1 MTRKNLSTNTHT
13 HTQQMH
19 QIIGAFQTIS
29 PDTKSPLESFS
40 WITDSTFTCIE
51 CKTER
56 SQLENFLFLSLTK
69 GNGKSLQDL
78 CDIFLSE
85 ERLADV
91 HCENCAKNC
100 GHLLQRKIQRLSSTL
115 IIHLKLFD
123 NNGKKC
129 RFKANVGDQIKIQ
142 SAEKVYHGEL
152 CALAGH
158 IGPSISSGHYV
169 AKIRA
174 GSSTW
179 ILVNDKF
186 VENLTATSDL
196 DDDTYMVIC
205 NFDDTEDFTN
215 LDDLATKFDI
225 LAAQPTNFGRGTKR
239 YMLCWYMLGLDK
251 FAYYQIFYV

>member
-1 MTRKNLSTNTHT
+1 
-13 HTQQMH
+13 MH

-40 WITDSTFTCIE
+40 GIIDSTFTCIE

-56 SQLENFLFLSLTK
+56 SQLENFLFLSLTI

-123 NNGKKC
+123 NNCKKC

-158 IGPSISSGHYV
+158 IGPSISRVEGLNPQP
-169 AKIRA
+169 
-174 GSSTW
+174 STHNPRPST
-179 ILVNDKF
+179 LHLNP
-186 VENLTATSDL
+186 
-196 DDDTYMVIC
+196 
-205 NFDDTEDFTN
+205 
-215 LDDLATKFDI
+215 
-225 LAAQPTNFGRGTKR
+225 QPSPTLNPQT
-239 YMLCWYMLGLDK
+239 LNPQPSTLNP
-251 FAYYQIFYV
+251 